1 MSFNNNEIMIK
12 VENVTKEY
20 KIYRKPIHKIL
31 INLAPKLYESKVSNF
46 KALNNISLE
55 IPKGSTVGIVG
66 RNGSGK
72 STLLQI
78 ITGTLNPT
86 HGNVKINGR
95 VSALLELG
103 AGFNPEFTG
112 RENVYLNGA
121 ILGLSKKEIDEKFD
135 SILEFSEIGEFI
147 NRPVKT
153 YSSGMFVRLAFSVAA
168 FVDPDIM
175 IIDEALSVGD
185 EKFQRKC
192 YNYLEDLKEKGCTIL
207 FVSHSMRVV
216 EQLCDYAYLL
226 DSSNLIAEGEPKE
239 IIDKYHM
246 LLYSQENAHYQ
257 ALNANEK
264 EKNEKKVSSNDGD
277 IMTDSPIN
285 SEKDVYIE
293 SVTMHN
299 EFEESYVFNTNSK
312 STIKLAIQSSI
323 DVQNVLIGL
332 RIKTTQ
338 GIEVYG
344 TSTFYHNINLD
355 FAKNKKYLISFTQDL
370 KLVAGTYHISVAIAK
385 QDGKNDMIYFD
396 KLSDYVLFKVEEL
409 PLSGTGIANLNSHIE
424 INEMKS

>member
-1 MSFNNNEIMIK
+1 MSFNNKEIVIK

-20 KIYRKPIHKIL
+20 KIYKKPIHKIL
-31 INLAPKLYESKVSNF
+31 FNLAPKFYESKVSNF
-46 KALNNISLE
+46 RALNNISLE
-55 IPKGSTVGIVG
+55 IPKGATVGIVG

-86 HGNVKINGR
+86 LGNVNINGR
-95 VSALLELG
+95 ISALLELG

-121 ILGLSKKEIDEKFD
+121 ILGLGRKEIDEKFD

-147 NRPVKT
+147 DRPVKT

-192 YNYLEDLKEKGCTIL
+192 YNYLENLKEKGCTIL

-226 DSSNLIAEGEPKE
+226 DNSNLIAEGEPKE

-257 ALNANEK
+257 ALNAVENEK
-264 EKNEKKVSSNDGD
+264 AEKNVVSDDGDTVTKSSSKNEKAVF
-277 IMTDSPIN
+277 
-285 SEKDVYIE
+285 IE
-293 SVTMHN
+293 NVTMYN
-299 EFEESYVFNTNSK
+299 DFEESYVFNTGSK

-323 DVQNVLIGL
+323 DASNVLVGL

-344 TSTFYHNINLD
+344 TSTFYHNIQLD
-355 FAKNKKYLISFTQDL
+355 FKKDKKYLISFNQDL
-370 KLVAGTYHISVAIAK
+370 MLVAGTYHISVAIAK
-385 QDGKNDMIYFD
+385 QEGKNDMIYYD
-396 KLSDYVLFKVEEL
+396 KLSDYLLFKVDEI
-409 PLSGTGIANLNSHIE
+409 PISGTGIANLNTRIE

>member
-1 MSFNNNEIMIK
+1 MSYKDIVIN
-12 VENVTKEY
+12 VDNVTKEY
-20 KIYRKPIHKIL
+20 KMYKKPMDKML
-31 INLAPKLYESKVSNF
+31 YNLAPNMYKNRVSTF
-46 KALNNISLE
+46 TALKNISMK
-55 IPKGSTVGIVG
+55 IPCGSTIGIVG

-72 STLLQI
+72 STLLQMI
-78 ITGTLNPT
+78 AGTLTPSS
-86 HGNVKINGR
+86 GEVSINGR

-121 ILGLSKKEIDEKFD
+121 ILGLSMKEIDEKFD
-135 SILEFSEIGEFI
+135 DILAFSEIGEFI
-147 NRPVKT
+147 ERPVKT

-168 FVDPDIM
+168 FVEPDIM

-226 DSSNLIAEGEPKE
+226 DRSQLIAEGEPKE

-257 ALNANEK
+257 ALNKDAIQTIKEETPEKSQEQANHSTE
-264 EKNEKKVSSNDGD
+264 
-277 IMTDSPIN
+277 I
-285 SEKDVYIE
+285 EKDVYIQNV
-293 SVTMHN
+293 SMYNDKN
-299 EFEESYVFNTNSK
+299 EEVYVFETGNVSK
-312 STIKLAIQSSI
+312 ISLTINSSI
-323 DVQNVLIGL
+323 NVKDILIGL
-332 RIKTTQ
+332 RIKNTQ

-344 TSTFYHNINLD
+344 TSTIY
-355 FAKNKKYLISFTQDL
+355 QDL
-370 KLVAGTYHISVAIAK
+370 NIQFEANQQYTLTFKQKMHLVAGTYHVSVAIAK
-385 QDGKNDMIYFD
+385 QDGKTDMIYFD
-396 KLSDYVLFKVEEL
+396 KLSDFLVFKVEEM
-409 PLSGTGIANLNSHIE
+409 PLSGTGIANLNSEIE
-424 INEMKS
+424 LKKKHG

>member
-1 MSFNNNEIMIK
+1 MSFNNKEIVIK

-20 KIYRKPIHKIL
+20 KIYKKPIHKIL
-31 INLAPKLYESKVSNF
+31 FNLAPKFYESKVSNF
-46 KALNNISLE
+46 RALNNISLE
-55 IPKGSTVGIVG
+55 IPKGATVGIVG

-86 HGNVKINGR
+86 LGNVNINGR
-95 VSALLELG
+95 ISALLELG

-121 ILGLSKKEIDEKFD
+121 ILGLGRKEIDEKFD

-147 NRPVKT
+147 DRPVKT

-192 YNYLEDLKEKGCTIL
+192 YNYLENLKEKGCTIL

-226 DSSNLIAEGEPKE
+226 DNSNLIAEGEPKE

-257 ALNANEK
+257 ALNTVEK
-264 EKNEKKVSSNDGD
+264 ENAEKNMVSDGVD
-277 IMTDSPIN
+277 ALQKPHGK
-285 SEKDVYIE
+285 SERDVFIE
-293 SVTMHN
+293 NVKMLN
-299 EFEESYVFNTNSK
+299 EVDEEVYVFNTGEPSK
-312 STIKLAIQSSI
+312 ILLNVHSSI
-323 DVQNVLIGL
+323 DVQDVLIGL

-344 TSTFYHNINLD
+344 TSTLYHNLKID
-355 FAKNKKYLISFTQDL
+355 FKKNKQYTISFDQKVRLTS
-370 KLVAGTYHISVAIAK
+370 GTYHISVAIAK
-385 QDGKNDMIYFD
+385 EDGKNDMIYFD
-396 KLSDYVLFKVEEL
+396 KLSDYLLFKVEEI
-409 PLSGTGIANLNSHIE
+409 PISGTGIANLNSSITIKE
-424 INEMKS
+424 V

>member
-1 MSFNNNEIMIK
+1 MSYKQDVAIK
-12 VENVTKEY
+12 VDNITKEY
-20 KIYRKPIHKIL
+20 KMYKKPMDKIL
-31 INLAPKLYESKVSNF
+31 YNFAPSFYENKVNNF
-46 KALNNISLE
+46 RALNNISIE
-55 IPKGSTVGIVG
+55 IPKGSTIGIVG

-86 HGNVKINGR
+86 QGQVTVNGR
-95 VSALLELG
+95 ISALLELG
-103 AGFNPEFTG
+103 AGFNPEFSG

-135 SILEFSEIGEFI
+135 EILEFSEIGDFI
-147 NRPVKT
+147 ERPVKT

-226 DSSNLIAEGEPKE
+226 DNSNLIAEGEPKE

-257 ALNANEK
+257 TLNKIGK
-264 EKNEKKVSSNDGD
+264 EKIEENVVSD
-277 IMTDSPIN
+277 ISGEVTTQSFQN
-285 SEKDVYIE
+285 EKDVFIE
-293 SVTMHN
+293 GVTMYN
-299 EFEESYVFNTNSK
+299 EFEESYVFNTGST
-312 STIKLAIQSSI
+312 STIKLAIHSSI
-323 DVQNVLIGL
+323 DAPKVLVGL
-332 RIKTTQ
+332 RIRTTQ

-344 TSTFYHNINLD
+344 TSTFYHNMELD
-355 FAKNKKYLISFTQDL
+355 FIKDKKYSISFKQDL
-370 KLVAGTYHISVAIAK
+370 ILVAGTYHISVAIAK

-396 KLSDYVLFKVEEL
+396 KLSDFLLFKVEEL
-409 PLSGTGIANLNSHIE
+409 PVSGTGIANLDSHIE
-424 INEMKS
+424 INEMK

>member
-1 MSFNNNEIMIK
+1 MSSNNIVID
-12 VENVTKEY
+12 VESVTKEY
-20 KIYRKPIHKIL
+20 KIYKKPMDKIL
-31 INLAPKLYESKVSNF
+31 FNLAPGLYKNKVNTF
-46 KALNNISLE
+46 TALNDITLK
-55 IPKGSTVGIVG
+55 IPRGATVGIVG

-72 STLLQI
+72 STLLQMVA
-78 ITGTLNPT
+78 GTLMPT
-86 HGNVKINGR
+86 KGTINVNGR

-103 AGFNPEFTG
+103 AGFNPEFSG

-121 ILGLSKKEIDEKFD
+121 ILGLSKKEIDEKFAD
-135 SILEFSEIGEFI
+135 ILAFSEIGEFI
-147 NRPVKT
+147 ERPVKT

-226 DSSNLIAEGEPKE
+226 DRSQLIAEGEPKE

-257 ALNANEK
+257 SLNKITSEM
-264 EKNEKKVSSNDGD
+264 ESPE
-277 IMTDSPIN
+277 DSLQYISQIN
-285 SEKDVYIE
+285 NGQESEREIYIDK
-293 SVTMHN
+293 VTMYN
-299 EFEESYVFNTNSK
+299 ELAEESYIFETGGYSQIVL
-312 STIKLAIQSSI
+312 TINSSI
-323 DVQNVLIGL
+323 DVEKILIGL
-332 RIKTTQ
+332 RIKNTQ

-344 TSTFYHNINLD
+344 TSTIYH
-355 FAKNKKYLISFTQDL
+355 DL
-370 KLVAGTYHISVAIAK
+370 KIEFRKNQQYTIAFKQKLQLVAGTYHISVAIAK
-385 QDGKNDMIYFD
+385 QDGKTDMIYFD
-396 KLSDYVLFKVEEL
+396 KLSDYLIFKVEET
-409 PLSGTGIANLNSHIE
+409 PISGTGIANLKSEIE
-424 INEMKS
+424 LNIN

>member
-1 MSFNNNEIMIK
+1 MLYNNTVIK

-20 KIYRKPIHKIL
+20 KIYKKPIDKIL
-31 INLAPKLYESKVSNF
+31 YNLIPKYYKNKVNSYI
-46 KALNNISLE
+46 ALNNISLNV
-55 IPKGSTVGIVG
+55 PRGTTVGIVG

-78 ITGTLNPT
+78 IAGTLNPS
-86 HGNVKINGR
+86 HGEVIINGR

-121 ILGLSKKEIDEKFD
+121 ILGLSKREIDEKFEN
-135 SILEFSEIGEFI
+135 ILEFSEIGEFI
-147 NRPVKT
+147 DRPVKT

-192 YNYLEDLKEKGCTIL
+192 YNYLESLKEKGCTIL

-226 DSSNLIAEGEPKE
+226 DKSNLIAEGEPKE
-239 IIDKYHM
+239 IIDKYHL
-246 LLYSQENAHYQ
+246 LLYSQENEHFQ
-257 ALNANEK
+257 NLNLIERENNVK
-264 EKNEKKVSSNDGD
+264 SNDSNVLIQND
-277 IMTDSPIN
+277 K
-285 SEKDVYIE
+285 EVFIE
-293 SVTMHN
+293 NVMMFNHSQ
-299 EFEESYVFNTNSK
+299 EESYVFNTGDLSK
-312 STIKLAIQSSI
+312 ITLTVNSSI
-323 DVQNVLIGL
+323 DVQNILIGL
-332 RIKTTQ
+332 RIKNTE

-344 TSTFYHNINLD
+344 TSTSYYDVKVNF
-355 FAKNKKYLISFTQDL
+355 KKKKQYSISFTQKLDL
-370 KLVAGTYHISVAIAK
+370 ISGTYHISVAIAK

-396 KLSDYVLFKVEEL
+396 KLSDYLIFKVEEI
-409 PLSGTGIANLNSHIE
+409 PIKGTGIANLGSSIDIKE
-424 INEMKS
+424 F

>member
-1 MSFNNNEIMIK
+1 MSFNNKDIVIK

-20 KIYRKPIHKIL
+20 KIYQKPIHKIL
-31 INLAPKLYESKVSNF
+31 INLAPKFYEKKVSNF

-55 IPKGSTVGIVG
+55 IPKGTTVGIVG

-86 HGNVKINGR
+86 LGNVNINGR
-95 VSALLELG
+95 ISALLELG

-121 ILGLSKKEIDEKFD
+121 ILGLSRKEIDEKFD

-147 NRPVKT
+147 DRPVKT

-192 YNYLEDLKEKGCTIL
+192 YNYLENLKEKGCTIL

-226 DSSNLIAEGEPKE
+226 DNSNLIAEGEPKE

-257 ALNANEK
+257 ALNAVEK
-264 EKNEKKVSSNDGD
+264 AEKNIVSDGGD
-277 IMTDSPIN
+277 TTEEHIAKI
-285 SEKDVYIE
+285 ERDVFIE
-293 SVTMHN
+293 NVKMLN
-299 EFEESYVFNTNSK
+299 EVDEEAYVFNTGKPSK
-312 STIKLAIQSSI
+312 IVLTVHSSI
-323 DVQNVLIGL
+323 NVQDVLIGL

-344 TSTFYHNINLD
+344 TSTSYHKLKID
-355 FAKNKKYLISFTQDL
+355 FKKNKQYTISFDQKVRLTS
-370 KLVAGTYHISVAIAK
+370 GTYHISVAIAK
-385 QDGKNDMIYFD
+385 EDGKNDMIYFD
-396 KLSDYVLFKVEEL
+396 KLSDFLLFKVEEL
-409 PLSGTGIANLNSHIE
+409 PISGTGIANLNSSITIKE
-424 INEMKS
+424 V

>member
-1 MSFNNNEIMIK
+1 MSFNNKDIVIK
-12 VENVTKEY
+12 VKKVTKEY
-20 KIYRKPIHKIL
+20 KIYQKPIHKIL
-31 INLAPKLYESKVSNF
+31 FNLAPKFYEKKVSNF

-55 IPKGSTVGIVG
+55 IPKGATVGIVG

-86 HGNVKINGR
+86 LGNVNINGR
-95 VSALLELG
+95 ISALLELG

-121 ILGLSKKEIDEKFD
+121 ILGLSRKEIDGKFD

-147 NRPVKT
+147 DRPVKT

-192 YNYLEDLKEKGCTIL
+192 YNYLENLKEKGCTIL

-226 DSSNLIAEGEPKE
+226 DNSNLIAEGEPKE

-257 ALNANEK
+257 ALNAVEK
-264 EKNEKKVSSNDGD
+264 ENALKNVVSDGGDIVTKSSSKNEKAVF
-277 IMTDSPIN
+277 
-285 SEKDVYIE
+285 IE
-293 SVTMHN
+293 SVTMYN
-299 EFEESYVFNTNSK
+299 DFEESYVFNTGSK
-312 STIKLAIQSSI
+312 STIKLAIHSSI
-323 DVQNVLIGL
+323 DAPNVLVGL

-344 TSTFYHNINLD
+344 TSTFYHNMQLD
-355 FAKNKKYLISFTQDL
+355 FKKDNKYLISFNQDL
-370 KLVAGTYHISVAIAK
+370 MLVAGTYHISVAIAR
-385 QDGKNDMIYFD
+385 QEGKNDMIYFD
-396 KLSDYVLFKVEEL
+396 KLSDYLLFKVEEI
-409 PLSGTGIANLNSHIE
+409 PISGTGIANLNTRIE
-424 INEMKS
+424 INEMKL

>member
-1 MSFNNNEIMIK
+1 MSFNNKDIVIK
-12 VENVTKEY
+12 VDNVTKEY
-20 KIYRKPIHKIL
+20 KIYQKPIHKIL
-31 INLAPKLYESKVSNF
+31 INLAPKFYEKKVSNF

-55 IPKGSTVGIVG
+55 IPKGTTVGIVG

-86 HGNVKINGR
+86 LGNVNINGR
-95 VSALLELG
+95 ISALLELG

-121 ILGLSKKEIDEKFD
+121 ILGLSRKEIDGKFD

-147 NRPVKT
+147 DRPVKT

-192 YNYLEDLKEKGCTIL
+192 YNYLENLKEKGCTIL

-226 DSSNLIAEGEPKE
+226 DNSNLIAEGEPKE

-257 ALNANEK
+257 ALNAVEK
-264 EKNEKKVSSNDGD
+264 AEKNIVSDGGD
-277 IMTDSPIN
+277 TTEEHIAKT
-285 SEKDVYIE
+285 ERDVFIE
-293 SVTMHN
+293 NVKMLN
-299 EFEESYVFNTNSK
+299 EVDEEAYVFNTGKPSK
-312 STIKLAIQSSI
+312 IVLTVHSSI
-323 DVQNVLIGL
+323 NVQDVLIGL

-344 TSTFYHNINLD
+344 TSTSYHKLKID
-355 FAKNKKYLISFTQDL
+355 FKKNKQYTISFDQKVRLTS
-370 KLVAGTYHISVAIAK
+370 GTYHISVAIAK
-385 QDGKNDMIYFD
+385 EDGKNDMIYFD
-396 KLSDYVLFKVEEL
+396 KLSDFLLFKVEEL
-409 PLSGTGIANLNSHIE
+409 PISGTGIANLNSSITIKE
-424 INEMKS
+424 V

>member
-1 MSFNNNEIMIK
+1 MLYNNTVIK

-20 KIYRKPIHKIL
+20 KIYKKPIDKIL
-31 INLAPKLYESKVSNF
+31 YNLIPKYYKNKINSYI
-46 KALNNISLE
+46 ALNNISLNV
-55 IPKGSTVGIVG
+55 PRGTTVGIVG

-78 ITGTLNPT
+78 IAGTLNPS
-86 HGNVKINGR
+86 HGEVIINGR

-121 ILGLSKKEIDEKFD
+121 ILGLSKREIDEKFEN
-135 SILEFSEIGEFI
+135 ILEFSEIGEFI
-147 NRPVKT
+147 DRPVKT

-192 YNYLEDLKEKGCTIL
+192 YNYLESLKEKGCTIL

-226 DSSNLIAEGEPKE
+226 DKSNLIAEGEPKE
-239 IIDKYHM
+239 IIDKYHL
-246 LLYSQENAHYQ
+246 LLYSQENEHFQ
-257 ALNANEK
+257 NLNLIERENNVK
-264 EKNEKKVSSNDGD
+264 SNDSNVLIQND
-277 IMTDSPIN
+277 K
-285 SEKDVYIE
+285 EVFIE
-293 SVTMHN
+293 NVMMFNHSQ
-299 EFEESYVFNTNSK
+299 EESYVFNTGDLSK
-312 STIKLAIQSSI
+312 ITLTVNSSI
-323 DVQNVLIGL
+323 DVQNILIGL
-332 RIKTTQ
+332 RIKNTE

-344 TSTFYHNINLD
+344 TSTSYYDVKVNF
-355 FAKNKKYLISFTQDL
+355 KKKKQYSISFTQKLDL
-370 KLVAGTYHISVAIAK
+370 ISGTYHISVAIAK

-396 KLSDYVLFKVEEL
+396 KLSDYLIFKVEEI
-409 PLSGTGIANLNSHIE
+409 PIKGTGIANLGSSIDIKE
-424 INEMKS
+424 F

>member
-1 MSFNNNEIMIK
+1 MSYSDVVIQVK
-12 VENVTKEY
+12 NVTKEY
-20 KIYRKPIHKIL
+20 KIYKKPIDKIL
-31 INLAPKLYESKVSNF
+31 YNLAPNFFQNKVSSF
-46 KALNNISLE
+46 TALNNINLN
-55 IPKGSTVGIVG
+55 ITKGSTVGIVG

-78 ITGTLNPT
+78 IAGTLSPT
-86 HGNVKINGR
+86 HGEVIINGR

-121 ILGLSKKEIDEKFD
+121 ILGLSKKEIDEKFNE
-135 SILEFSEIGEFI
+135 IHEFSEIGEFI
-147 NRPVKT
+147 DRPVKT

-192 YNYLEDLKEKGCTIL
+192 YNYLESLKEKGCTIL

-226 DSSNLIAEGEPKE
+226 DKSKLIAEGSPKE
-239 IIDKYHM
+239 IIDKYHL
-246 LLYSQENAHYQ
+246 LLYSQENEYLQ
-257 ALNANEK
+257 NLNQEVKKHK
-264 EKNEKKVSSNDGD
+264 ESSN
-277 IMTDSPIN
+277 N
-285 SEKDVYIE
+285 NELKENQKDVFIE
-293 SVTMHN
+293 NVKMFN
-299 EFEESYVFNTNSK
+299 NLQEESYVFDSGEFSK
-312 STIKLAIQSSI
+312 ITLTVYSSI
-323 DVQNVLIGL
+323 DVQDILVGI
-332 RIKTTQ
+332 RIKNTE

-344 TSTFYHNINLD
+344 TSTIYFNIKVN
-355 FAKNKKYLISFTQDL
+355 FKKNKQYKISFTQDL
-370 KLVAGTYHISVAIAK
+370 NLVAGTYHISVAIAK

-396 KLSDYVLFKVEEL
+396 KLSDFLIFKVEEI
-409 PLSGTGIANLNSHIE
+409 PLKGTGIANLNSTIDIIE
-424 INEMKS
+424 S